1 MIGSRATPRPMAKDM
16 RDVAEAL
23 RQALAAL
30 DAAEKAVDQ
39 ARRALMSLA
48 EEEGPPADDGAER

>member
-1 MIGSRATPRPMAKDM
+1 MAKDM